1 MSRVNSNSGRRR
13 EILEALAKLFE
24 AQPFGR
30 VTTAALARELG
41 ISEAAL
47 YRHFPS
53 KARMIEALIEFTE
66 DALFGRIRIILQ
78 ETPATGER
86 LYQICALVLMF
97 AERNPG
103 LVPLLT
109 GDALAGETERLRR
122 RIGQLYER
130 LETQLRQVLREGEA
144 RERLAAGATPSA
156 VTALLIALIE
166 GKLRRFART
175 GFADRPTAQWPE
187 QWALLAPALLVASVP
202 AAAASSAP

>member
-1 MSRVNSNSGRRR
+1 MSRVNGNSGRRR

-53 KARMIEALIEFTE
+53 KARMLEGLIEFIE
-66 DALFGRIRIILQ
+66 DALFGRIRVILE
-78 ETPATGER
+78 ETPGTRER
-86 LYQICALVLMF
+86 MYQICGLVLLF

-103 LVPLLT
+103 MVPLLT
-109 GDALAGETERLRR
+109 GDALAGETERLRQ

-156 VTALLIALIE
+156 VTALLLALIE
-166 GKLRRFART
+166 GRLRRFVRS
-175 GFADRPTAQWPE
+175 GFADRPTAYWPD
-187 QWALLAPALLVASVP
+187 QWALLAPALLLASPLSPAVP
-202 AAAASSAP
+202 SAR

>member
-1 MSRVNSNSGRRR
+1 MSRVNGSSGRRR

-53 KARMIEALIEFTE
+53 KARMLEGLIEFIE

-78 ETPATGER
+78 EVQGGGDR
-86 LYQICALVLMF
+86 LHQICSLVLLF

-103 LVPLLT
+103 MVPLLT
-109 GDALAGETERLRR
+109 GDALAGENERLRR
-122 RIGQLYER
+122 RMGQFYER
-130 LETQLRQVLREGEA
+130 LETQLRQVLREAEA
-144 RERLAAGATPSA
+144 RERLAPGAEPS
-156 VTALLIALIE
+156 VITGLLVALIE
-166 GKLRRFART
+166 GRLRRFVRSN
-175 GFADRPTAQWPE
+175 FVDCPTERWQA
-187 QWALLAPALLVASVP
+187 QWALLAPSLLAAPLLHPVVP
-202 AAAASSAP
+202 SAP

>member
-1 MSRVNSNSGRRR
+1 MSRVNGNSGRRR

-24 AQPFGR
+24 AQPCGR

-53 KARMIEALIEFTE
+53 KARMIEGLIEFIE
-66 DALFGRIRIILQ
+66 DALFGRIRVILQ
-78 ETPATGER
+78 ETPEAGAR
-86 LYQICALVLMF
+86 LYQICALVLLF

-103 LVPLLT
+103 MVPLLT

-130 LETQLRQVLREGEA
+130 LEAQLRQILREGEA
-144 RERLAAGATPSA
+144 RERLAVSATPSA

-166 GKLRRFART
+166 GKLRRFARSD
-175 GFADRPTAQWPE
+175 FADRPTAQWPE
-187 QWALLAPALLVASVP
+187 QWALLAPALLALP
-202 AAAASSAP
+202 PQPASSVQ

>member
-24 AQPFGR
+24 ARPFGR

-53 KARMIEALIEFTE
+53 KARMIEGLIEFIE
-66 DALFGRIRIILQ
+66 DALFGRIRVILQ
-78 ETPATGER
+78 ETPGTGER
-86 LYQICALVLMF
+86 LYQVCALVLLF

-103 LVPLLT
+103 MVPLLT
-109 GDALAGETERLRR
+109 GDALVGETDRLRQ
-122 RIGQLYER
+122 RIGQLYQR

-156 VTALLIALIE
+156 VTALLLALIE
-166 GKLRRFART
+166 GRLRRFARSD
-175 GFADRPTAQWPE
+175 FADLPTAHWPE
-187 QWALLAPALLVASVP
+187 QWSLLAPALLVVP
-202 AAAASSAP
+202 SSALSAG

>member
-1 MSRVNSNSGRRR
+1 MSRVNGNSGRRR

-24 AQPFGR
+24 AQPSGR

-53 KARMIEALIEFTE
+53 KARMIEGLIEFIE
-66 DALFGRIRIILQ
+66 DALFGRIRVILQ

-86 LYQICALVLMF
+86 LYQICALVLLF

-103 LVPLLT
+103 MVPLLT
-109 GDALAGETERLRR
+109 GDALVGETERLRL

-130 LETQLRQVLREGEA
+130 LETQFRQVLREGEA
-144 RERLAAGATPSA
+144 RERRPLGATPS
-156 VTALLIALIE
+156 VITGLLLALIE
-166 GKLRRFART
+166 GKLRRFARS
-175 GFADRPTAQWPE
+175 GFAARPTEQWPE
-187 QWALLAPALLVASVP
+187 QWSLLAPALLVALPQPEPSVR
-202 AAAASSAP
+202 

>member
-1 MSRVNSNSGRRR
+1 MSRVNGNSGRRR

-53 KARMIEALIEFTE
+53 KARMLEGLIEFIE

-78 ETPATGER
+78 EVQGGGDR
-86 LYQICALVLMF
+86 LHQICSLVLLF

-103 LVPLLT
+103 MVPLLT
-109 GDALAGETERLRR
+109 GDALAGENERLRR
-122 RIGQLYER
+122 RMGQFYER
-130 LETQLRQVLREGEA
+130 LETQLRQV
-144 RERLAAGATPSA
+144 
-156 VTALLIALIE
+156 
-166 GKLRRFART
+166 
-175 GFADRPTAQWPE
+175 
-187 QWALLAPALLVASVP
+187 
-202 AAAASSAP
+202 

>member
-1 MSRVNSNSGRRR
+1 MSRVNGNSGRRR

-24 AQPFGR
+24 AQPCGR
-30 VTTAALARELG
+30 VPTAALARELG

-53 KARMIEALIEFTE
+53 KARMIEGLIEFIE
-66 DALFGRIRIILQ
+66 DALFGRIRVILQ
-78 ETPATGER
+78 ETPEAGAR
-86 LYQICALVLMF
+86 LYQICALVLLF

-103 LVPLLT
+103 MVPLLT

-130 LETQLRQVLREGEA
+130 LEAQLRQILREGEA
-144 RERLAAGATPSA
+144 RERLAVSATPSA

-166 GKLRRFART
+166 GKLRRFARSD
-175 GFADRPTAQWPE
+175 FADRPTAQWPE
-187 QWALLAPALLVASVP
+187 QWALLAPALLALP
-202 AAAASSAP
+202 PQPASSVR